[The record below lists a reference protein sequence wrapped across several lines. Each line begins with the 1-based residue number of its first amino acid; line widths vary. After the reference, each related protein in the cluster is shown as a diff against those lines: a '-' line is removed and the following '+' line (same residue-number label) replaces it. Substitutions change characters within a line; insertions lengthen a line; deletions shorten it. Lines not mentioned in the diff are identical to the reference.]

1 MNLEVQLIHMADIV
15 SELECKYK
23 QRIFKPRLL
32 RKAIREIDKNTK
44 IILELWQVRLYGKNK
59 YRVEA
64 TLFELAP
71 GSAERSKYFRFL
83 KSANLYFE
91 KLLKRHK
98 LEEVDLLADSI

>member
-1 MNLEVQLIHMADIV
+1 MIHMADIV

-23 QRIFKPRLL
+23 QSVFKPRLL

-44 IILELWQVRLYGKNK
+44 IILELRQVNLYGKNK

-64 TLFELAP
+64 ELFGLSP
-71 GSAERSKYFRFL
+71 GNARKKKYFRFL
-83 KSANLYFE
+83 KLANLYFE
-91 KLLKRHK
+91 KLLKKHK